1 MSISNMAGFKSAPSA
16 FGENL
21 IPTVFIYNEHG
32 INGNV
37 NIESDGVGDDKNE
50 NANLISIVK
59 YLIDQGEKYILDR
72 EIQSFR
78 DHEALKQSL
87 DVYPSFFFMTDM
99 EWESNSQATPPL
111 KKPTQ
116 MIPPGS
122 RMSRSRFCGITLQL
136 VARLCKL
143 ELFTAGMLI
152 F

>member
-16 FGENL
+16 FGEDL

-111 KKPTQ
+111 KKANPNDSTWLPDESKQ
-116 MIPPGS
+116 VL
-122 RMSRSRFCGITLQL
+122 RDY
-136 VARLCKL
+136 VA
-143 ELFTAGMLI
+143 AGGTI
-152 F
+152 VQTGTVYGWDVDF